1 MIKRIENLK
10 YRGNTTELAELEIMR
25 VWVEPT
31 LNENGK
37 RTVHT
42 YHKASSVY
50 TEDEKEVVE
59 LIKEFNLEFEYNGG
73 DVYDEALAAIVSH
86 ISEN

>member
-1 MIKRIENLK
+1 MKKRIENLT
-10 YRGNTTELAELEIMR
+10 YRGNTTTLAELEVMR
-25 VWVEPT
+25 VWVESP

-37 RTVHT
+37 RTAHT

-50 TEDEKEVVE
+50 TVNEEEVVE

-73 DVYDEALAAIVSH
+73 DLFDEALASIVEH
-86 ISEN
+86 ISES